1 MRTESATV
9 LLRKLEAL
17 KLTYGGDAAAQKVAL
32 MTALDRSSFAR
43 ASALLRFHEVL
54 CFLRAYPDGPKVLG
68 LAERILAGFEKRLDL
83 KRHRVELADTG
94 VAGTTIN
101 YSFYW
106 PTAQWLAHRW
116 PESLRIDWP
125 AFTKS
130 DGLTETLSL
139 IMPFTETVAL
149 DNYSTSPRRWID
161 LLRGADE
168 TDGAFLVKRFE
179 TEPGDAFTREKHY
192 EDFDVPYVLK
202 PGPGTPNRTHA
213 RFAGSR
219 VLFQRRALRLER
231 PDLRRELRRTP
242 LAVVD
247 VPLREAE
254 ALIDLARE
262 SMVTRARDLYSF
274 KYPDPRDVRMIECGD
289 GLQFACIGLVPERRL
304 MLEAVYA
311 FLMLKNGVPLG
322 YVLVSSLFNS
332 SEIAYNVFETF
343 RGGESGYVYGR
354 VLAAARHV
362 FGADA
367 FTIDPYQLGHD
378 NAEGLKSGAWWF
390 YYKLGFRPHDVD
402 VLRVMEGELAAMK
415 KDPLHRSDTRTL
427 QRLSAASVFYYMGKP
442 RADVMGRLPLGEIG
456 VGVSRYLAG
465 RFGSAR
471 EEGLRVC
478 SREAMKLLGLR
489 SLRGFD
495 AGERQAWERWSPL
508 VMALDGVEG
517 WSLAERRALAAV
529 VKAKGGRHESEFV
542 RLFDRH
548 EKLRRAVV
556 GVGAWR

>member
-1 MRTESATV
+1 MR
-9 LLRKLEAL
+9 
-17 KLTYGGDAAAQKVAL
+17 
-32 MTALDRSSFAR
+32 
-43 ASALLRFHEVL
+43 
-54 CFLRAYPDGPKVLG
+54 
-68 LAERILAGFEKRLDL
+68 
-83 KRHRVELADTG
+83 
-94 VAGTTIN
+94 
-101 YSFYW
+101 
-106 PTAQWLAHRW
+106 
-116 PESLRIDWP
+116 
-125 AFTKS
+125 
-130 DGLTETLSL
+130 
-139 IMPFTETVAL
+139 
-149 DNYSTSPRRWID
+149 STR
-161 LLRGADE
+161 
-168 TDGAFLVKRFE
+168 
-179 TEPGDAFTREKHY
+179 
-192 EDFDVPYVLK
+192 
-202 PGPGTPNRTHA
+202 
-213 RFAGSR
+213 GSR

-231 PDLRRELRRTP
+231 PDLRRELRRQP

-247 VPLREAE
+247 VEPREAE
-254 ALIDLARE
+254 ALIELARE

-332 SEIAYNVFETF
+332 SEIAYNVFESF

-390 YYKLGFRPHDVD
+390 YYKLGFRPHDPL
-402 VLRVMEGELAAMK
+402 VLQVLDGELKAMK
-415 KDPLHRSDTRTL
+415 RDPRHRSDTRTL

-456 VGVSRYLAG
+456 VGVSRYLAS
-465 RFGSAR
+465 RFGAAR

-517 WSLAERRALAAV
+517 WTVAEKRALAAV

-548 EKLRRAVV
+548 AKLRKAVV
-556 GVGAWR
+556 GVGGNEGRL

>member
-1 MRTESATV
+1 MR
-9 LLRKLEAL
+9 
-17 KLTYGGDAAAQKVAL
+17 
-32 MTALDRSSFAR
+32 
-43 ASALLRFHEVL
+43 
-54 CFLRAYPDGPKVLG
+54 GP
-68 LAERILAGFEKRLDL
+68 R
-83 KRHRVELADTG
+83 
-94 VAGTTIN
+94 
-101 YSFYW
+101 
-106 PTAQWLAHRW
+106 
-116 PESLRIDWP
+116 
-125 AFTKS
+125 
-130 DGLTETLSL
+130 
-139 IMPFTETVAL
+139 
-149 DNYSTSPRRWID
+149 
-161 LLRGADE
+161 E

-192 EDFDVPYVLK
+192 EDFDVPYVLR

-247 VPLREAE
+247 VEPREAE

-332 SEIAYNVFETF
+332 SEIAYNVFESF

-362 FGADA
+362 FGAEA

-390 YYKLGFRPHDVD
+390 YYKLGFRPHDPG
-402 VLRVMEGELAAMK
+402 RAAGAGRGACG
-415 KDPLHRSDTRTL
+415 DEAR
-427 QRLSAASVFYYMGKP
+427 SAAPVRY
-442 RADVMGRLPLGEIG
+442 ADVTAAFRGERLLLHGQAARGCDGAAAAGGDRGGG
-456 VGVSRYLAG
+456 VAVSGWAVWLRARG
-465 RFGSAR
+465 GSAR
-471 EEGLRVC
+471 LLPRGDEAARVC
-478 SREAMKLLGLR
+478 GRCAAST
-489 SLRGFD
+489 RGS
-495 AGERQAWERWSPL
+495 GRRGSGGVRW
-508 VMALDGVEG
+508 
-517 WSLAERRALAAV
+517 
-529 VKAKGGRHESEFV
+529 
-542 RLFDRH
+542 
-548 EKLRRAVV
+548 
-556 GVGAWR
+556 